1 MDCLNKYFTSI
12 TNIDDSNTQLPPFE
26 AKTLNNLTDISCTA
40 NEVETLINL
49 LNPNK
54 ATGPDDISN
63 RMLKLV
69 SKEVSTPLSILFNK
83 SFNEGNFAMKW
94 KESNVLPLHKKG
106 DKSQPSNLD
115 PFHYSAILPNFRNAL
130 YSRIYIIICMTITSF
145 TSISQAFYLTIQL
158 PIILSTYTTTSA
170 KLSTMT
176 NFPV

>member
-12 TNIDDSNTQLPPFE
+12 TNIDDSNTQLPLFE

-54 ATGPDDISN
+54 ATGPDDIRNS
-63 RMLKLV
+63 MLKLV

-94 KESNVLPLHKKG
+94 KESMFFSYTRRVT
-106 DKSQPSNLD
+106 NLNHQTID

-130 YSRIYIIICMTITSF
+130 SSRISIIICTTITSF
-145 TSISQAFYLTIQL
+145 TSTSQVFYLAIQL
-158 PIILSTYTTTSA
+158 PINLSTYTTTSA
-170 KLSTMT
+170 KLSTLT